1 MHLELMTA
9 LMTSLMT
16 LPDDLPNQVLELKGL
31 ERHALRL
38 LEHASVAD
46 PYSPNALSFHL
57 NFLYTHALDD
67 AAAARLA
74 AFERAVPGAA
84 VLVASRQMLA
94 NASAPMLH
102 QRAQT
107 LNGQVNAPECQ
118 LSATECH

>member
-1 MHLELMTA
+1 M
-9 LMTSLMT
+9 
-16 LPDDLPNQVLELKGL
+16 LELKGL

-67 AAAARLA
+67 AAAARL
-74 AFERAVPGAA
+74 
-84 VLVASRQMLA
+84 
-94 NASAPMLH
+94 
-102 QRAQT
+102 
-107 LNGQVNAPECQ
+107 NGQVNAPECQ